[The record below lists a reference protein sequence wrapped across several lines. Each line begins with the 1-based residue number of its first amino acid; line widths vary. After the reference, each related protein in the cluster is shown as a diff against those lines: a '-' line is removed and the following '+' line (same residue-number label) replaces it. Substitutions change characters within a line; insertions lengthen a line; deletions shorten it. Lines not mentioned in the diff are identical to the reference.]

1 MEMNRRRLMV
11 LLGGSIAVTGP
22 LHAQQKAMPVI
33 GYLSSNSVNIPAGE
47 VEMFRDGLR
56 AAGFV
61 EGRDV
66 ILDYR
71 FAEGNYDRLP
81 AFAAEFVARPVD
93 VIAASGLPAALAAK
107 AKTSTIPVVFTIGVD
122 PTVHGLVA
130 SLRQPGGNLTGV
142 TQSVRALEEK
152 QLELLHELT
161 PSAVLVGFL
170 VNSKNPNFSA
180 ISEPIE
186 AVAKRLGLRLLQL
199 PAVSKDEIEPAFAM
213 GHEKAIGA
221 LLIHNDT
228 FLREQTEHLVQM
240 TVQYRIPTMFYERE
254 QVIAGGLISYSPR
267 RDEMR
272 RQAGVYVGRVLQGA
286 KPADLPVVQPTRFEL
301 LINLKTAKALGL
313 TVPQSLLARAD
324 EVIE

>member
-1 MEMNRRRLMV
+1 MRRRTFLS
-11 LLGGSIAVTGP
+11 LAAAAATGP
-22 LHAQQKAMPVI
+22 WPAGAQQKALPVI
-33 GYLSSNSVNIPAGE
+33 GYLSTNSANIPARE
-47 VEMFRDGLR
+47 VEVFRDGLKS
-56 AAGFV
+56 AGFA
-61 EGRDV
+61 EGRNV
-66 ILDYR
+66 TIDYR

-122 PTVHGLVA
+122 PMINGLVA

-142 TQSVRALEEK
+142 TQVVTAFEEK

-170 VNSKNPNFSA
+170 VNSKNPNYA
-180 ISEPIE
+180 VISERIE
-186 AVAKRLGLRLLQL
+186 AVAKSLGLRLFQL

-213 GHEKAIGA
+213 AREKAIGA

-228 FLREQTEHLVQM
+228 FLREQTQHLVQM
-240 TVQYRIPTMFYERE
+240 TFQYRIPTMFYERE
-254 QVIAGGLISYSPR
+254 QAIAGGLISYSSR
-267 RDEMR
+267 REEMR
-272 RQAGVYVGRVLQGA
+272 RQAGVYVGRVLQGT
-286 KPADLPVVQPTRFEL
+286 KPADLPVMQPTRFEL
-301 LINLKTAKALGL
+301 VVNLKTAKVLGL
-313 TVPQSLLARAD
+313 TVPPSLLARAD